1 MQGVEKSIRMNIC
14 IIPARGGSKRIH
26 KKNIKFFLGK
36 PIIAYSIE
44 TALNSKLFDKV
55 IVSTD
60 DENIA
65 KVAKEYGAEVPFI
78 RPEKLSD
85 DFTSTNC
92 VVKHAI
98 NWFLERDIEI
108 NYVCCIYAT
117 APFVKATYLRQGLE
131 SLSDSNQLFAFSVT
145 SFPFPIQRAIKINN
159 GKISMFYPEHT
170 LTRSQDLDE
179 AYHDA
184 GQFYWGRSQAFLD
197 EIGMFS
203 EDSIPVVLPRYLVQ
217 DIDTLEDWKRAEL
230 MYKILKLKDLE

>member
-1 MQGVEKSIRMNIC
+1 MNIC
-14 IIPARGGSKRIH
+14 VIPARGGSKRIQ

-65 KVAKEYGAEVPFI
+65 NVAKKYGAEVPFI
-78 RPEKLSD
+78 RPKKLSD
-85 DFTSTNC
+85 DFTCTNS

-98 NWFLERDIEI
+98 NWFLEQDLEI

-117 APFVKATYLRQGLE
+117 APFLNMTYLNQGLE
-131 SLSDSNQLFAFSVT
+131 MLRDRSKLFAFSVT
-145 SFPFPIQRAIKINN
+145 SFSFPIQRAIKISND
-159 GKISMFYPEHT
+159 KISMFNPEYI
-170 LTRSQDLDE
+170 LKRSQDLDK

-184 GQFYWGRSQAFLD
+184 GQFYWGKAQAFLD
-197 EIGMFS
+197 ELDMFS
-203 EDSIPVVLPRYLVQ
+203 ENSIPIFLPRYMVQ
-217 DIDTLEDWKRAEL
+217 DIDTLEDWKKAEF
-230 MYKILKLKDLE
+230 MYKVLKMEKKHETK